1 MKGMNA
7 VTGRAISGVD
17 HLSQSVGRILTTP
30 LGSCIQRRS
39 FGSELPDLIDA
50 PTNGATRIR
59 LYAAAATALMR
70 WEPRLTV
77 TRVQLV
83 ADAEEAFA
91 GQQLVDIEGWTDE
104 RDEPVSLRVP
114 VSNGV
119 GA

>member
-17 HLSQSVGRILTTP
+17 HLSQSIGKILSTP

-39 FGSELPDLIDA
+39 FGSEVPDLVDA
-50 PTNGATRIR
+50 PGNGATRIR
-59 LYAAAATALMR
+59 LYAAVATALMR

-83 ADAEEAFA
+83 ADTDGAFA
-91 GQQLVDIEGWTDE
+91 GEQLVDVEGWTDE
-104 RDEPVSLRVP
+104 RDELVSLRVP
-114 VSNGV
+114 VSNG
-119 GA
+119 AAA